1 MCRIILVDG
10 AVGRRAYDSTIVSHN
25 FRGVVLY
32 DEAMNVAPV
41 AELARHSTVEVP
53 NMDVIGIFAQ
63 KGGVGKTH
71 LGTNWAVEAECTGLK
86 SVAVLDLD
94 PQGTA
99 ASWSQRR
106 LSYQNRDT
114 PIMLR
119 ATVDQVEDV
128 LDACR
133 REGVELLFVDTNP
146 SVEGPVTATAGVAD
160 LAVIPSG
167 PSIADMESIGPTVA
181 IVRNFRL
188 PGCIVVNQGRPGS
201 PINAEAASTLEGYEL
216 PVCPTL
222 IMRRAAIMDAFVDGR
237 VACELDP
244 RGKAAD
250 EIATSWRW
258 IAAQLKGVKS
268 GDQQT
273 K

>member
-1 MCRIILVDG
+1 M
-10 AVGRRAYDSTIVSHN
+10 
-25 FRGVVLY
+25 
-32 DEAMNVAPV
+32 E
-41 AELARHSTVEVP
+41 
-53 NMDVIGIFAQ
+53 VIGVFAQ

-71 LGTNWAVEAECTGLK
+71 LSTNWAVEAERKGER

-106 LSYQNRDT
+106 LTYQDKDT

-119 ATVDQVEDV
+119 ASVDQLHEV
-128 LDACR
+128 LDVCR
-133 REGVELLFVDTNP
+133 AEGVELLFVDTNP
-146 SVEGPVTATAGVAD
+146 GVERPVIAAAEVAD

-181 IVRNFRL
+181 IVRNSGVA
-188 PGCIVVNQGRPGS
+188 GCIVVNQGRPGS
-201 PINAEAASTLEGYEL
+201 PINREAAARLEGYEL

-237 VACELDP
+237 VAGELAP
-244 RGKAAD
+244 RSKAAA
-250 EIATSWRW
+250 EIADSWKW
-258 IAAQLKGVKS
+258 ISVQLQG
-268 GDQQT
+268 GRTLDRT
-273 K
+273 TR

>member
-1 MCRIILVDG
+1 MADDTATDVLSLCGIELD
-10 AVGRRAYDSTIVSHN
+10 YDATIVVDDMPSECDWIKE
-25 FRGVVLY
+25 VC
-32 DEAMNVAPV
+32 
-41 AELARHSTVEVP
+41 TV
-53 NMDVIGIFAQ
+53 DVIGIFAQ

-71 LGTNWAVEAECTGLK
+71 LGTNWAVEAERAGVRG
-86 SVAVLDLD
+86 VAVLDLD
-94 PQGTA
+94 HQGTA
-99 ASWSQRR
+99 ASWSRR
-106 LSYQNRDT
+106 RQDYQSRDT

-119 ATVDQVEDV
+119 ATADQVGDV
-128 LDACR
+128 LEACR
-133 REGVELLFVDTNP
+133 REGVDLLFVDTNP
-146 SVEGPVTATAGVAD
+146 SVEGPVTATAAVAD

-181 IVRNFRL
+181 IVRNSRL

-201 PINAEAASTLEGYEL
+201 PINAEAASTLEGYGL

-237 VACELDP
+237 VARELDP

-258 IAAQLKGVKS
+258 IAAQLKGVRIN
-268 GDQQT
+268 D
-273 K
+273 

>member
-1 MCRIILVDG
+1 
-10 AVGRRAYDSTIVSHN
+10 
-25 FRGVVLY
+25 
-32 DEAMNVAPV
+32 
-41 AELARHSTVEVP
+41 
-53 NMDVIGIFAQ
+53 MDVIGILAQ

-71 LGTNWAVEAECTGLK
+71 LSTNWAVEAERTGVEG
-86 SVAVLDLD
+86 VAVLDLD

-99 ASWSQRR
+99 ASWSRRR
-106 LSYQNRDT
+106 LDYQKRDT

-119 ATVDQVEDV
+119 ATVDQVDEV
-128 LDACR
+128 LEACR
-133 REGVELLFVDTNP
+133 GEGVQLLFVDTNP

-188 PGCIVVNQGRPGS
+188 PACIVVNQGRPGS
-201 PINAEAASTLEGYEL
+201 PINAEAASTLEGYDL

-268 GDQQT
+268 SD
-273 K
+273 

>member
-1 MCRIILVDG
+1 
-10 AVGRRAYDSTIVSHN
+10 
-25 FRGVVLY
+25 
-32 DEAMNVAPV
+32 
-41 AELARHSTVEVP
+41 
-53 NMDVIGIFAQ
+53 MDIIGIFAQ

-71 LGTNWAVEAECTGLK
+71 LGTNWAVEAERSGVG

-106 LSYQNRDT
+106 LDFQKKDS

-119 ATVDQVEDV
+119 AGVEQLGDV
-128 LDACR
+128 LYACR
-133 REGVELLFVDTNP
+133 QEGVDLLFVDTNP
-146 SVEGPVTATAGVAD
+146 GVERPVTATAEVAD

-181 IVRNFRL
+181 IVRGSSL
-188 PGCIVVNQGRPGS
+188 PGCIVLNQGRPGS
-201 PINAEAASTLEGYEL
+201 PINMEAASTLQGYDL

-237 VACELDP
+237 AASELDP
-244 RGKAAD
+244 RGKAAA
-250 EIATSWRW
+250 EISASWEW
-258 IAAQLKGVKS
+258 IAVQLKGVKTS
-268 GDQQT
+268 DKPT
-273 K
+273 R